1 MLLYSGRP
9 TPPKRPAS
17 SLSIAHRSTSP
28 YSLDSILLQY
38 ANTTLRYTEDDAP
51 AKQEPV
57 PEVKIETA
65 PAIEVNA
72 EELATPTENANADGQ
87 IHGDDQDVDDDIDFN
102 LGNGNGYSAPA
113 NQQDAHGPGIKED
126 G

>member
-1 MLLYSGRP
+1 MLLYGGRH
-9 TPPKRPAS
+9 TPPKLPAS

-28 YSLDSILLQY
+28 YSLDSILLQC

-51 AKQEPV
+51 AKQEPA

-72 EELATPTENANADGQ
+72 EELATPAENANADGQ
-87 IHGDDQDVDDDIDFN
+87 SHGDDQDVDDDIDFN